1 MNEIVF
7 LKIESIEKCIN
18 RIKEKMSESGYNIE
32 NNDTQ
37 DIIVLNLQRA
47 SQQCIDLA
55 MFINAELGL
64 GVPKNSS
71 ESFFKLMEKGIISKE
86 SYENMKGIVG
96 FRNVAVHQYQKIDYG
111 IVEYVINNRLED
123 FYKINKEIIQNY
135 I

>member
-1 MNEIVF
+1 M
-7 LKIESIEKCIN
+7 KINQKHLAPIHI
-18 RIKEKMSESGYNIE
+18 
-32 NNDTQ
+32 Q
-37 DIIVLNLQRA
+37 LLQPIVLNLQRA

-64 GVPKNSS
+64 GVPKNSL
-71 ESFFKLMEKGIISKE
+71 EAFFKLLEKGIISKE